1 MGLKTAE
8 QLRAARAVLRITQR
22 DLADLSGVSA
32 PTIKRLEK
40 LDGPLGVQMGTLQ
53 KLQDAL
59 EDAGIEFIPENGGGS
74 GVRLRRRSAG

>member
-8 QLRAARAVLRITQR
+8 QLRAARAILRITQS
-22 DLADLSGVSA
+22 DLAEMSGVSA
-32 PTIKRLEK
+32 PTIKRLEAM
-40 LDGPLGVQMGTLQ
+40 DGQLGIQMGTLQ

-74 GVRLRRRSAG
+74 GVRLRERSGD

>member
-8 QLRAARAVLRITQR
+8 QLRAARAILRITQS
-22 DLADLSGVSA
+22 DLAEMSGVSA
-32 PTIKRLEK
+32 PTIKRLEGM
-40 LDGPLGVQMGTLQ
+40 DGQLRIQMGTLQ

-74 GVRLRRRSAG
+74 GVRLKKP